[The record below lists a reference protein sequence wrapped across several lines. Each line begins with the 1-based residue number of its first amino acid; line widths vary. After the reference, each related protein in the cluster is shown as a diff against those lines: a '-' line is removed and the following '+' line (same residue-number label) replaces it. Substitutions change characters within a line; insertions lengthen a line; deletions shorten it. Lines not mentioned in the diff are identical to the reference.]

1 MTRILRLV
9 FLILALIVFYGCT
22 KSILCKPNS
31 SWQVHYSDKNPGI
44 QDIIDNVPPDMSA
57 IVFIREFNLV
67 ACAGRMF
74 AQIDGE
80 EVGPVASYTHVIYYV
95 SPGTHEVTSTGHSI
109 WSPDIR
115 SASGRVRLETFPG
128 RAYFVSGIINEGMV
142 AVRQLSVEEAGEM
155 LKESR
160 QILTPKDMKKQ

>member
-1 MTRILRLV
+1 MTRILRLA
-9 FLILALIVFYGCT
+9 FLILTLMLFYSCT

-31 SWQVHYSDKNPGI
+31 NWRVYYYDKNPGI
-44 QDIIDNVPPDMSA
+44 QEIIDNVPPDLSA
-57 IVFIREFNLV
+57 IIFIREFNLV
-67 ACAGRMF
+67 GCAGRMYT
-74 AQIDGE
+74 QIDGE

-95 SPGTHEVTSTGHSI
+95 PPGMHEVTSSKHSI

-115 SASGRVRLETFPG
+115 SASGKIRFETFPG
-128 RAYFVSGIINEGMV
+128 RAYFVSGIVNEGMV
-142 AVRQLSVEEAGEM
+142 AVRQLSVEEAGEL